1 MATFL
6 VYEKSV
12 QTAYGLIDKSS
23 VSSAAITGINLG
35 AGLVAGLAAAV
46 VSQPADTI
54 LSKVNKDK
62 GQVDEGTMRRLLRL
76 ATELGPR
83 GAFVGLRARL
93 VMVGCMTAVQFGIYG
108 NTKKVCCAMSNL
120 LYSKLHTHESQ
131 VNHAASFSAQL
142 MEWNLDRGHRT
153 TCLRADPSENC
164 I

>member
-12 QTAYGLIDKSS
+12 QTVYGLIDRKEL
-23 VSSAAITGINLG
+23 SSAGVTGINLG

-62 GQVDEGTMRRLLRL
+62 GQPGEGTARRLVRI

-83 GAFVGLRARL
+83 AAFTGMRARL
-93 VMVGCMTAVQFGIYG
+93 VMVGGMTAVQFGIYG
-108 NTKKVCCAMSNL
+108 DTKKVCLDLITLDLIIHHVPMSPL
-120 LYSKLHTHESQ
+120 TESR
-131 VNHAASFSAQL
+131 SQL
-142 MEWNLDRGHRT
+142 FGATDGVELK
-153 TCLRADPSENC
+153 
-164 I
+164 

>member
-12 QTAYGLIDKSS
+12 QTAYALINKKDL
-23 VSSAAITGINLG
+23 SSAGVTGINLG

-62 GQVDEGTMRRLLRL
+62 GQAGEGTARRLVRI

-83 GAFVGLRARL
+83 AAFTGMRARL
-93 VMVGCMTAVQFGIYG
+93 VMVGGMTAVQFGIYG
-108 NTKKVCCAMSNL
+108 DTKKVCLDLVTLDLVIHSCTN
-120 LYSKLHTHESQ
+120 ESA
-131 VNHAASFSAQL
+131 NRTSFAAF
-142 MEWNLDRGHRT
+142 WGN
-153 TCLRADPSENC
+153 
-164 I
+164 